1 MYNFPNQLSEHDTL
15 DLFDILYKK
24 DMSNNSSYFHFNIGE
39 LSSVSKQ
46 KCLDRFKQNIKHYNT
61 IIDKIQE
68 ENIID
73 NNVYQSRTIIKKLLV
88 DYEEILNSIN
98 VYKANR

>member
-15 DLFDILYKK
+15 NLFDILYKK
-24 DMSNNSSYFHFNIGE
+24 DMSNNSSYFHFNKGE
-39 LSSVSKQ
+39 LSTVSKQ
-46 KCLDRFKQNIKHYNT
+46 KCLDRFKQNITQYNT
-61 IIDKIQE
+61 IIDKIQKE
-68 ENIID
+68 DIINKYHD
-73 NNVYQSRTIIKKLLV
+73 RKIIKNLLI

>member
-15 DLFDILYKK
+15 DLFDILYNK
-24 DMSNNSSYFHFNIGE
+24 DMSNNSLYFHFNIGE
-39 LSSVSKQ
+39 LSTISKQ
-46 KCLDRFKQNIKHYNT
+46 KCLDRFKQNIAQYNT
-61 IIDKIQE
+61 IIDKIQKE
-68 ENIID
+68 DIINKYHD
-73 NNVYQSRTIIKKLLV
+73 RKIIKNLLI